1 MSEPTD
7 DATPPP
13 PRLARVYDGRDPNGR
28 PVVDRDPLDPALT
41 EALLT
46 YLESAPIVLAA
57 RSLDVDE
64 FAPADRDVPL
74 NYRTDGTWIWAGSV
88 PHYLRKHGLAPEPK
102 LVRHI
107 QARDFRLGP
116 VDQVTKERAVSV
128 IVGP

>member
-1 MSEPTD
+1 MSEPTN
-7 DATPPP
+7 DATASA
-13 PRLARVYDGRDPNGR
+13 PRLARVYDGRDPDGR
-28 PVVDRDPLDPALT
+28 PIADRDPVDPALV

-46 YLESAPIVLAA
+46 YLESAPVILAA
-57 RSLDVDE
+57 RSFDVDE

-107 QARDFRLGP
+107 QARDFQLGP
-116 VDQVTKERAVSV
+116 VDQAAKDLAVSV
-128 IVGP
+128 ITGS